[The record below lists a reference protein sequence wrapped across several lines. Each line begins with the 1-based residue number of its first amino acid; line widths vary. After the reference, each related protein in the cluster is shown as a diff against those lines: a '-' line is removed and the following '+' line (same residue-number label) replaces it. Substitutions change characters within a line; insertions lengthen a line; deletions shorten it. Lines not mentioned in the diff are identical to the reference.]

1 MSSNAILSRILLFT
15 SFLTMVLVAGLRSV
29 EVGTDSQIYLSYF
42 VRMDSFDVVLSATE
56 KTWEIGY
63 WALNWLVLS
72 VSQEYMALFVVIAVI
87 VVGCYQYAILKYSSH
102 IGISFF
108 IFITMGFYTFF
119 FNGARQGLAC
129 GICAL
134 AIGPLVDKN
143 LKKYICYIL
152 VAILFHKT
160 AIVMV
165 PVYFLVSKSNS
176 LKINFLYGSIGVVT
190 ALLMQEIV
198 AFGSQYDE
206 RYLSYAT
213 AGEGGGYL
221 TVAFT
226 CFLTVF
232 FLAFKRLVRYERERY
247 DLFLNMFVFGTI
259 ISLVSVVLRINPSG
273 IVRLSFYFNIS
284 VIFLFPIVYK
294 NIEDISAK
302 LFFSFSLVSGLL
314 FYFLLALERFG
325 NLTPYTFNPLIS
337 LY

>member
-1 MSSNAILSRILLFT
+1 
-15 SFLTMVLVAGLRSV
+15 
-29 EVGTDSQIYLSYF
+29 
-42 VRMDSFDVVLSATE
+42 
-56 KTWEIGY
+56 
-63 WALNWLVLS
+63 
-72 VSQEYMALFVVIAVI
+72 
-87 VVGCYQYAILKYSSH
+87 
-102 IGISFF
+102 
-108 IFITMGFYTFF
+108 
-119 FNGARQGLAC
+119 
-129 GICAL
+129 
-134 AIGPLVDKN
+134 
-143 LKKYICYIL
+143 
-152 VAILFHKT
+152 
-160 AIVMV
+160 MV